1 MREIIIE
8 RRNMGIDKIL
18 DKKAD
23 YSDDLDKYNSRFDFE
38 KFEITDR
45 NIIFDLTTK
54 EERIVKNLTMI
65 KRNTFEFS
73 KTLYEAQKLLSN
85 HKTGV
90 FIAWFTNLGLN
101 KNVVYRAIDKYELVL
116 ETNNKSVLNLP
127 YRVIDIIKKAELS
140 NKEKNEIVKIEDSKQ
155 IIQTISNLNSK
166 KENSEIISVKEN
178 IDVKKEIQKL
188 EDKRKKLY
196 ERIQEID
203 NQISAYNQDF

>member
-1 MREIIIE
+1 
-8 RRNMGIDKIL
+8 MGIDKIL

-23 YSDDLDKYNSRFDFE
+23 YSDDLDKYNSKFNFE
-38 KFEITDR
+38 EFEITDR

-54 EERIVKNLTMI
+54 EERILKNLTMI

-116 ETNNKSVLNLP
+116 ETNNKNVLNLP
-127 YRVIDIIKKAELS
+127 YRVIDIIKKSELS

-155 IIQTISNLNSK
+155 IIQTISDLNSQ
-166 KENSEIISVKEN
+166 KESSEIISAKEN

-188 EDKRKKLY
+188 EDKREKLY
-196 ERIQEID
+196 ERIQEIN
-203 NQISAYNQDF
+203 NQIASYNQDF

>member
-1 MREIIIE
+1 MFW
-8 RRNMGIDKIL
+8 
-18 DKKAD
+18 
-23 YSDDLDKYNSRFDFE
+23 DLSLSYLS
-38 KFEITDR
+38 
-45 NIIFDLTTK
+45 LAC
-54 EERIVKNLTMI
+54 
-65 KRNTFEFS
+65 FEFS

-127 YRVIDIIKKAELS
+127 YRVIDIIKKSELS

-155 IIQTISNLNSK
+155 IIQTISDLNSK

-188 EDKRKKLY
+188 KEKREKLY

>member
-1 MREIIIE
+1 
-8 RRNMGIDKIL
+8 MGIDKIL

-127 YRVIDIIKKAELS
+127 YRVIDIIKKSELS

-155 IIQTISNLNSK
+155 IIQTISDLNSK
-166 KENSEIISVKEN
+166 KENSEITATKEN

-188 EDKRKKLY
+188 KEKREKLY
-196 ERIQEID
+196 EKIQDID
-203 NQISAYNQDF
+203 NQISVYNQNL

>member
-1 MREIIIE
+1 
-8 RRNMGIDKIL
+8 MGIDKIF

-45 NIIFDLTTK
+45 NIIFDLTSK

-127 YRVIDIIKKAELS
+127 YRVIDIIKKSELS

-155 IIQTISNLNSK
+155 IIQTISDLNSK

-196 ERIQEID
+196 EKIQEID

>member
-1 MREIIIE
+1 
-8 RRNMGIDKIL
+8 MGIDKIL
-18 DKKAD
+18 DKKVD

-45 NIIFDLTTK
+45 NIVFDLTTK

-90 FIAWFTNLGLN
+90 FTAWFTNLGLN

-116 ETNNKSVLNLP
+116 ETNNKSALNLP
-127 YRVIDIIKKAELS
+127 YRVINIIKKSELS

-155 IIQTISNLNSK
+155 IIQTINDLNFK

-188 EDKRKKLY
+188 EKKREKLY
-196 ERIQEID
+196 EKIQEID
-203 NQISAYNQDF
+203 NQISLYNKNF

>member
-8 RRNMGIDKIL
+8 RRIMGIDKIF

-45 NIIFDLTTK
+45 NIIFDLTNK

-127 YRVIDIIKKAELS
+127 YRVIDIIKKSELS

-155 IIQTISNLNSK
+155 IIQTISDLNSK
-166 KENSEIISVKEN
+166 QENSEIISVKEN

-188 EDKRKKLY
+188 KEKREKLY

>member
-1 MREIIIE
+1 
-8 RRNMGIDKIL
+8 MGIDKIL

-54 EERIVKNLTMI
+54 EERILKNLTMI

-127 YRVIDIIKKAELS
+127 YRVIDIIKKSELS

-155 IIQTISNLNSK
+155 IIQTISDLNFK
-166 KENSEIISVKEN
+166 KENSEITSVKEN

-188 EDKRKKLY
+188 KDKREKLY

>member
-1 MREIIIE
+1 
-8 RRNMGIDKIL
+8 MGIDKIF

-45 NIIFDLTTK
+45 NIIFDLTNK

-127 YRVIDIIKKAELS
+127 YRVIDIIKKSELS

-155 IIQTISNLNSK
+155 IIQTISDLNSK

>member
-1 MREIIIE
+1 ME
-8 RRNMGIDKIL
+8 IDKIL

-23 YSDDLDKYNSRFDFE
+23 YSDDLDKYNSKFDFAE
-38 KFEITDR
+38 FEITDR

-73 KTLYEAQKLLSN
+73 KTLYEAQKLLAN

-90 FIAWFTNLGLN
+90 FTAWFTNLGLN

>member
-1 MREIIIE
+1 
-8 RRNMGIDKIL
+8 MGIDKIF

-127 YRVIDIIKKAELS
+127 YRVIDIIKKSELS

-155 IIQTISNLNSK
+155 IIQTISDLNSK

-188 EDKRKKLY
+188 EDKKEKLY
-196 ERIQEID
+196 ERIQQID

>member
-1 MREIIIE
+1 
-8 RRNMGIDKIL
+8 MGIDKIL

-127 YRVIDIIKKAELS
+127 YRVIDIIKKSELS

-155 IIQTISNLNSK
+155 IIQTISDLNSK

-188 EDKRKKLY
+188 EDKRKKLF

-203 NQISAYNQDF
+203 NQISAYNQDFWK

>member
-8 RRNMGIDKIL
+8 RRIMGIDKIL

-45 NIIFDLTTK
+45 NIIFDLTSK

-116 ETNNKSVLNLP
+116 ETNNKNVLNLP
-127 YRVIDIIKKAELS
+127 YRVIDIIKKSELS

-155 IIQTISNLNSK
+155 IIQTISDLNSQ
-166 KENSEIISVKEN
+166 KENSEIISAKEN

-188 EDKRKKLY
+188 EGKREKLY

-203 NQISAYNQDF
+203 NQIAAYNHNF

>member
-8 RRNMGIDKIL
+8 RRIMGIDKIF

-45 NIIFDLTTK
+45 NIIFDLTNK

-127 YRVIDIIKKAELS
+127 YRVIDIIKKSELS

-155 IIQTISNLNSK
+155 IIQTISDLNSK
-166 KENSEIISVKEN
+166 KENSEITSVKEN

>member
-1 MREIIIE
+1 
-8 RRNMGIDKIL
+8 MGIDKIL

-45 NIIFDLTTK
+45 NIIFYLTNK

-127 YRVIDIIKKAELS
+127 YRVIDIIKKSELS

-166 KENSEIISVKEN
+166 KENSEITSVKEN

-188 EDKRKKLY
+188 EYKKEKLY
-196 ERIQEID
+196 EKIQEID

>member
-8 RRNMGIDKIL
+8 RRIMGIDKIF

-45 NIIFDLTTK
+45 NIIFDLTNK

-127 YRVIDIIKKAELS
+127 YRVIDIIKKSELS

-155 IIQTISNLNSK
+155 IIQTISDLNSK

-188 EDKRKKLY
+188 KEKREKLY

>member
-1 MREIIIE
+1 
-8 RRNMGIDKIL
+8 MGIDKIL

-23 YSDDLDKYNSRFDFE
+23 YSDDLDKYNSKFDFAE
-38 KFEITDR
+38 FEITDR

-54 EERIVKNLTMI
+54 EERILKNLTMI

-116 ETNNKSVLNLP
+116 ETNNKNVLNLP
-127 YRVIDIIKKAELS
+127 YRVIDIIKKSELS

-155 IIQTISNLNSK
+155 IIQTISDLNSQ
-166 KENSEIISVKEN
+166 KENSEIISAKEN

-188 EDKRKKLY
+188 EGKREKLY

-203 NQISAYNQDF
+203 NQIAAYNHNF

>member
-1 MREIIIE
+1 
-8 RRNMGIDKIL
+8 MGIDKIF

-127 YRVIDIIKKAELS
+127 YRVIDIIKKSELS

-155 IIQTISNLNSK
+155 IIQTISDLNSK

-188 EDKRKKLY
+188 KEKREKLY

>member
-8 RRNMGIDKIL
+8 RRIMGIDKIF

-45 NIIFDLTTK
+45 NIIFDLTSK

-127 YRVIDIIKKAELS
+127 YRVIDIIKKSELS

-155 IIQTISNLNSK
+155 IIQTISDLNSQ
-166 KENSEIISVKEN
+166 KESSEIISTKEN

-188 EDKRKKLY
+188 EDKREKLY
-196 ERIQEID
+196 EKIQEID
-203 NQISAYNQDF
+203 NQIASYNQDF

>member
-1 MREIIIE
+1 
-8 RRNMGIDKIL
+8 MGIDKIL

-45 NIIFDLTTK
+45 NIIFDLTNK
-54 EERIVKNLTMI
+54 EERIVKNLTLI

-73 KTLYEAQKLLSN
+73 KTLYETQKLLSN

-116 ETNNKSVLNLP
+116 ETNNKNVLNLP
-127 YRVIDIIKKAELS
+127 YRVIDIIKKSELS

-155 IIQTISNLNSK
+155 IIQTISDLNSQ
-166 KENSEIISVKEN
+166 KENSEIISAKEN

-188 EDKRKKLY
+188 EGKREKLY

-203 NQISAYNQDF
+203 NQIAAYNHNF

>member
-8 RRNMGIDKIL
+8 RRIMGIDKIL

-45 NIIFDLTTK
+45 NIIFDLTNK

-116 ETNNKSVLNLP
+116 ETNNKNVLNLP
-127 YRVIDIIKKAELS
+127 YRVIDIIKKSELS

-155 IIQTISNLNSK
+155 IIQTISDLNSQ
-166 KENSEIISVKEN
+166 KENSEIISAKEN

-188 EDKRKKLY
+188 EGKREKLY

-203 NQISAYNQDF
+203 NQIAAYNQDF

>member
-1 MREIIIE
+1 
-8 RRNMGIDKIL
+8 MGIDKIF

-45 NIIFDLTTK
+45 NIIFDLTNK

-127 YRVIDIIKKAELS
+127 YRVIDIIKKSELS

-155 IIQTISNLNSK
+155 IIQTISDLNSK

-188 EDKRKKLY
+188 KEKREKLY

>member
-1 MREIIIE
+1 
-8 RRNMGIDKIL
+8 MGIDKIL

-127 YRVIDIIKKAELS
+127 YRVIDIIKKAEIS
-140 NKEKNEIVKIEDSKQ
+140 NKEKNELVKIEDSKQ

>member
-1 MREIIIE
+1 
-8 RRNMGIDKIL
+8 MGIDKIL

-127 YRVIDIIKKAELS
+127 YRVIDIIKKSELS

-155 IIQTISNLNSK
+155 IIQTISDLNSQ
-166 KENSEIISVKEN
+166 KENSEIISAKEN

-188 EDKRKKLY
+188 EGKREKLY

>member
-127 YRVIDIIKKAELS
+127 YRVIDIIKKSELS

-155 IIQTISNLNSK
+155 IIQTISDLNSK
-166 KENSEIISVKEN
+166 KENSEIISIKEN
-178 IDVKKEIQKL
+178 IDVKNEIQKL
-188 EDKRKKLY
+188 KEKREKLY
-196 ERIQEID
+196 EKIQDID
-203 NQISAYNQDF
+203 NQISVYNQNL

>member
-1 MREIIIE
+1 
-8 RRNMGIDKIL
+8 MGIDKIL

-23 YSDDLDKYNSRFDFE
+23 YSDDLDKYNSKFDFAE
-38 KFEITDR
+38 FEITDR

-54 EERIVKNLTMI
+54 EERILKNLTMI

-127 YRVIDIIKKAELS
+127 YRVIDIIKKSELS

-155 IIQTISNLNSK
+155 IIQTISDLNSQ
-166 KENSEIISVKEN
+166 KENSEIISAKEN

-188 EDKRKKLY
+188 EGKREKLY

-203 NQISAYNQDF
+203 NQIAAYNHNF

>member
-1 MREIIIE
+1 
-8 RRNMGIDKIL
+8 MGIDKIL

-45 NIIFDLTTK
+45 NIIFDLTNK

-203 NQISAYNQDF
+203 NQISAYNQDFWK

>member
-1 MREIIIE
+1 
-8 RRNMGIDKIL
+8 MGIDKIL

-45 NIIFDLTTK
+45 NIIFDLTNK

-155 IIQTISNLNSK
+155 IIQTISNSNSK

>member
-1 MREIIIE
+1 
-8 RRNMGIDKIL
+8 MGIDKIL

-45 NIIFDLTTK
+45 NIIFDLTNK

-116 ETNNKSVLNLP
+116 ETNNKNVLNLP
-127 YRVIDIIKKAELS
+127 YRVIDIIKKSELS

-155 IIQTISNLNSK
+155 IIQTISDLNSQ
-166 KENSEIISVKEN
+166 KESSEIISAKEN

-188 EDKRKKLY
+188 EDKREKLY

-203 NQISAYNQDF
+203 NQIASYNQDF

>member
-1 MREIIIE
+1 
-8 RRNMGIDKIL
+8 MGIDKIL

-23 YSDDLDKYNSRFDFE
+23 YSDDLDKYNSKFNFE
-38 KFEITDR
+38 EFEITDR

-54 EERIVKNLTMI
+54 EERILKNLTMI

-116 ETNNKSVLNLP
+116 ETNNKNVLNLP
-127 YRVIDIIKKAELS
+127 YRVIDIIKKSELS

-155 IIQTISNLNSK
+155 IIQTISDLNSQ
-166 KENSEIISVKEN
+166 KESSEIISAKEN

-188 EDKRKKLY
+188 EDKREKLY

-203 NQISAYNQDF
+203 NQIASYNQDF

>member
-1 MREIIIE
+1 
-8 RRNMGIDKIL
+8 MGIDKIL

-23 YSDDLDKYNSRFDFE
+23 NSDDLDKNNSKFDFAE
-38 KFEITDR
+38 FEITDR
-45 NIIFDLTTK
+45 NVIFDLTTK

-127 YRVIDIIKKAELS
+127 YRVIDIIKKSELS

-155 IIQTISNLNSK
+155 IIQTISDLNSK
-166 KENSEIISVKEN
+166 KENSEIISAKEN
-178 IDVKKEIQKL
+178 IDIKKEIQKL
-188 EDKRKKLY
+188 KNKREQLY
-196 ERIQEID
+196 EKIQEIE
-203 NQISAYNQDF
+203 NQISMYNKTL